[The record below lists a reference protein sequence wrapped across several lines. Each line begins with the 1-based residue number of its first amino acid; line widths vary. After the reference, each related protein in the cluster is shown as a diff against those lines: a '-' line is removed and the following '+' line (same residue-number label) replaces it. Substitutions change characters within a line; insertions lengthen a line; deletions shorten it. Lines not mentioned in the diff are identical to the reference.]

1 MLHGYFTTEKGADRT
16 ETVRTGGGGGQDR
29 GMPGQILDRAGI

>member
-16 ETVRTGGGGGQDR
+16 ETVRTGGGGQDR
-29 GMPGQILDRAGI
+29 CMTGQILDRTGI